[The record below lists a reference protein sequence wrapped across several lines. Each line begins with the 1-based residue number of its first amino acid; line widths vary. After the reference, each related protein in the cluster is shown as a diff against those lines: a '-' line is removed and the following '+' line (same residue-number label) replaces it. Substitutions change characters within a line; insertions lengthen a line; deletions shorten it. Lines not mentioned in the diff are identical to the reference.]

1 MWTIPT
7 IQQRFRLLPLTKM
20 AGGGDTLMV
29 AVVVVVVL
37 DMVAA
42 HPTTGL
48 LHGEATENA
57 NGEEDDG
64 LRRGRG

>member
-1 MWTIPT
+1 
-7 IQQRFRLLPLTKM
+7 
-20 AGGGDTLMV
+20 MV